1 MVKRNKRNELVFLD
15 DILESIEKIEE
26 YIDGLTEEEFEKNSE
41 KQDSVI
47 RRIQIL
53 GEAVKNILLKQE
65 VNIQIFHGGI

>member
-65 VNIQIFHGGI
+65 VNIQIFLGGI